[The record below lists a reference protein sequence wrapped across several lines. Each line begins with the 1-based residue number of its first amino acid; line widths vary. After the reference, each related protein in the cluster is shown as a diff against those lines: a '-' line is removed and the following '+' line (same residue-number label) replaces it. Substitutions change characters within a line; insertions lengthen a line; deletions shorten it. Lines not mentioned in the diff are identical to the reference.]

1 MSRHIAPYGIR
12 FREYAR
18 IEVFPAIDVLMFGM
32 HGRGL
37 RAAFHID
44 SGASASILPLA
55 DAGALGMPAVSG
67 KRALVRGISGDPL
80 IGHRANIKLQ
90 IGSFGR
96 IAVPVLFVDGAGTPR
111 ILGRE
116 GVFDRYGILFDE
128 MQRRTGWFD
137 GKERRAMNALFEG

>member
-12 FREYAR
+12 FREDAR
-18 IEVFPAIDVLMFGM
+18 IEVFPAVEVLIFGTRE
-32 HGRGL
+32 RGL
-37 RAAFHID
+37 RATFHID
-44 SGASASILPLA
+44 SGATVSILPLS
-55 DAGALGMPAVSG
+55 DASVLGVATASG
-67 KRALVRGISGDPL
+67 RGMLVRGISGDPL

-96 IAVPVLFVDGAGTPR
+96 IAVPVLFVDSVEVPR

-116 GVFDRYGILFDE
+116 GIFDRYGILFDE

-137 GKERRAMNALFEG
+137 AKERRAMNGLFKG